1 CKRQIVYDLTKEQ
14 RVTEEQRELLSLG
27 LNFGIAPKR
36 VPLVEYIAAVESVVQ
51 QLEGS
56 GDVEAIK
63 TATDIKAIALE
74 ELRRAVGLQIR
85 STLTPGEKEV
95 LRGLRDDNDILIV
108 PADKGR
114 AVVVMDR
121 ETYLQKMQDQLLS
134 DDYVEMPAEEVA
146 AGGEKKLLDGLHAK
160 LVEKLKEMGVDT
172 RGGYYLTMTAP
183 EMAKL
188 YLLIKVHKDGY
199 PGRPVVSQIDDPT
212 YNICK
217 VLTDILNPLK
227 GGVPSSKNSFEL
239 KKMLKGVRLSG
250 NSRLVSFDVKALY
263 PSIPMKKAFE
273 VVRQK
278 LEEDETLPERTPW
291 SPAQIVELLEICLET
306 HF

>member
-1 CKRQIVYDLTKEQ
+1 
-14 RVTEEQRELLSLG
+14 VTEEQRELLSLG

-95 LRGLRDDNDILIV
+95 LGGLKDDDDILIV

-134 DDYVEMPAEEVA
+134 DDY
-146 AGGEKKLLDGLHAK
+146 KKLLDGLHAK

-172 RGGYYLTMTAP
+172 RGGCYLTMTAP

-188 YLLIKVHKDGY
+188 YLLIKVHK
-199 PGRPVVSQIDDPT
+199 
-212 YNICK
+212 
-217 VLTDILNPLK
+217 
-227 GGVPSSKNSFEL
+227 
-239 KKMLKGVRLSG
+239 
-250 NSRLVSFDVKALY
+250 
-263 PSIPMKKAFE
+263 
-273 VVRQK
+273 
-278 LEEDETLPERTPW
+278 
-291 SPAQIVELLEICLET
+291 
-306 HF
+306 